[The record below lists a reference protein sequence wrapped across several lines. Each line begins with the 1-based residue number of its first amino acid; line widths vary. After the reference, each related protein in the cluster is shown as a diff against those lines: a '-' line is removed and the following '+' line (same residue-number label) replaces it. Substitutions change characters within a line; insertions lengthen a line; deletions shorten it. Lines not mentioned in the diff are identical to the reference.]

1 MIFLAF
7 FDDHSVDELKHIQN
21 IYFKFLSCFLLII
34 NKIIVAK
41 MRSLMINLVGQRLQN
56 GKYYL
61 DQELGRGSFG
71 ITYRATDSSLDRQV
85 AIKMLDPFLGENS
98 NLTDWIGQFQNE
110 ARRLAKCSHI
120 NIVRV
125 IDFCCENGL
134 PYIVMDYIQGQTLDQ
149 ILQDDNPL
157 SETTALEYVRQIAE
171 ALSVVHEQSL
181 LHQDIKPKN
190 LILRQDSQQVV
201 LIDFGIAREFSP
213 QQLRNY
219 TNLLSEG
226 YAPIEQYMVG
236 TPRTSATDVYGLAA
250 TLYTLLTTKIPTSA
264 ISRVHGCI
272 LESPREIRSQL
283 SERVSEAVMWG
294 MALEPERRPSSVS
307 EWLASLTEATA
318 SEGTGNRESAMGFLC
333 SLFPIPLNSQKSE
346 ATNSIVEIDIV
357 KTDMVTAAKIPRHLN
372 TRSRKIAIAIGTAV
386 FGLGALL
393 AVAVPN
399 FLEQSARLTDTQ
411 LREKSASTIS
421 ESPPVLAEPSRPSS
435 TPIVKPV
442 VEPVSDQKG
451 PANPVSSSSLKSP
464 EPSEPRTQV
473 ASKDLEGKEDEEI
486 DAQKP
491 IEATPWRAPVRSDAV
506 PQIFANTKT
515 PRTSQPIILKSEK
528 TNSPTSEENKREP
541 LIFSS
546 SPSSQNTKR
555 QPAILNNPEKLQEQ
569 QQTELIKKAS
579 RKSEKLNGKL
589 NKTKTDHGRHKS
601 STTKVLI
608 E

>member
-1 MIFLAF
+1 
-7 FDDHSVDELKHIQN
+7 
-21 IYFKFLSCFLLII
+21 
-34 NKIIVAK
+34 
-41 MRSLMINLVGQRLQN
+41 MINLVGQSLQN
-56 GKYYL
+56 GKYCL

-71 ITYRATDSSLDRQV
+71 ITYKATDSLLDRQV

-157 SETTALEYVRQIAE
+157 SEITALEYVRQIGE

-190 LILRQDSQQVV
+190 LILRRDTQQVV

-213 QQLRNY
+213 ELLRNY
-219 TNLLSEG
+219 TNLFSEG

-272 LESPREIRSQL
+272 LESPREIRSEL

-318 SEGTGNRESAMGFLC
+318 SEGTGNRESAIGFLC
-333 SLFPIPLNSQKSE
+333 SLFPIPFNSEKSE

-357 KTDMVTAAKIPRHLN
+357 KTDTVTAAKIPRQSN
-372 TRSRKIAIAIGTAV
+372 TRSRKIAIKNALATGATI

-399 FLEQSARLTDTQ
+399 SLEQSARLTDVQSKNTQSKNTQ
-411 LREKSASTIS
+411 LTDKSVSTTS
-421 ESPPVLAEPSRPSS
+421 ESPPVVAEPPQPSS
-435 TPIVKPV
+435 TAIVKPV
-442 VEPVSDQKG
+442 ADQKV
-451 PANPVSSSSLKSP
+451 PVNPVSSSSVESQ
-464 EPSEPRTQV
+464 EPSKPATQD
-473 ASKDLEGKEDEEI
+473 ASKELEDKKDEEI
-486 DAQKP
+486 DAQNP
-491 IEATPWRAPVRSDAV
+491 IEAAPVRSPVRSDAV
-506 PQIFANTKT
+506 PQIFANTET
-515 PRTSQPIILKSEK
+515 PSTSQPIILKSQK
-528 TNSPTSEENKREP
+528 TSSSSSAENKREP

-546 SPSSQNTKR
+546 SSSSQNTKR
-555 QPAILNNPEKLQEQ
+555 QPAILNNSENSQEQ
-569 QQTELIKKAS
+569 RQTELIKKG
-579 RKSEKLNGKL
+579 RL
-589 NKTKTDHGRHKS
+589 NKTKINRGRYRHS
-601 STTKVLI
+601 R
-608 E
+608 

>member
-1 MIFLAF
+1 
-7 FDDHSVDELKHIQN
+7 
-21 IYFKFLSCFLLII
+21 
-34 NKIIVAK
+34 
-41 MRSLMINLVGQRLQN
+41 MINLVGQSLQN
-56 GKYYL
+56 GKYCL
-61 DQELGRGSFG
+61 AQELGRGSFG
-71 ITYRATDSSLDRQV
+71 ITYKATDSLLDRQV

-110 ARRLAKCSHI
+110 ARRLAKCSHM

-157 SETTALEYVRQIAE
+157 SEITALEYVRQIGE

-190 LILRQDSQQVV
+190 LILRRDTQQVV

-213 QQLRNY
+213 ELLRNY
-219 TNLLSEG
+219 TNMFSEG

-272 LESPREIRSQL
+272 LESPREIRSEL

-307 EWLASLTEATA
+307 EWLASLT
-318 SEGTGNRESAMGFLC
+318 SE
-333 SLFPIPLNSQKSE
+333 KSE

-357 KTDMVTAAKIPRHLN
+357 KTDTVTAAKIPCQSN
-372 TRSRKIAIAIGTAV
+372 TRSRKIAMKNAIATGATI

-399 FLEQSARLTDTQ
+399 SLEQSARLTDVQSKNTPSKNTQ
-411 LREKSASTIS
+411 LTDKSASTTS
-421 ESPPVLAEPSRPSS
+421 ESPPVVAEPPQPSS
-435 TPIVKPV
+435 TAIVKPV
-442 VEPVSDQKG
+442 VEPVADQKV
-451 PANPVSSSSLKSP
+451 PINPVSSSSVESQ
-464 EPSEPRTQV
+464 EQSEPPTQD
-473 ASKDLEGKEDEEI
+473 ASKELEGKKDEEI
-486 DAQKP
+486 DAQNP
-491 IEATPWRAPVRSDAV
+491 IEATPVRSPVRSGAV
-506 PQIFANTKT
+506 PQIFANTET
-515 PRTSQPIILKSEK
+515 PGTSQPIILKSEK
-528 TNSPTSEENKREP
+528 TNSPTSAENKREP

-546 SPSSQNTKR
+546 SSSSQNSKR
-555 QPAILNNPEKLQEQ
+555 QPAILNNSENSQEQ
-569 QQTELIKKAS
+569 RQTELIKKG
-579 RKSEKLNGKL
+579 RL
-589 NKTKTDHGRHKS
+589 NKTQINRGRYRHS
-601 STTKVLI
+601 R
-608 E
+608 

>member
-1 MIFLAF
+1 
-7 FDDHSVDELKHIQN
+7 
-21 IYFKFLSCFLLII
+21 
-34 NKIIVAK
+34 
-41 MRSLMINLVGQRLQN
+41 MINLVGQSLQN
-56 GKYYL
+56 GKYCL

-71 ITYRATDSSLDRQV
+71 ITYKATDSLLDRQV

-157 SETTALEYVRQIAE
+157 SEITALEYIGQIGE

-190 LILRQDSQQVV
+190 LILRRDTQQVV

-213 QQLRNY
+213 EQLRNY
-219 TNLLSEG
+219 TNLFSEG

-272 LESPREIRSQL
+272 LESPREIRSEL
-283 SERVSEAVMWG
+283 SQRVSEAVMWG
-294 MALEPERRPSSVS
+294 MALEPERRPSSVP

-333 SLFPIPLNSQKSE
+333 SLFPIPFNAEKSE
-346 ATNSIVEIDIV
+346 VTNSIVEIDIV
-357 KTDMVTAAKIPRHLN
+357 KTDTVTAAKIPRQSN
-372 TRSRKIAIAIGTAV
+372 TRLRKIAMKNAIATGATI

-399 FLEQSARLTDTQ
+399 SLEQSARLTDVQSKNTPSKNTQ
-411 LREKSASTIS
+411 LTDKSASTTS
-421 ESPPVLAEPSRPSS
+421 EFPPVVAEPPQPSS
-435 TPIVKPV
+435 TAIVKPV
-442 VEPVSDQKG
+442 VEPVADQKV
-451 PANPVSSSSLKSP
+451 PVNPVSSSSVESQ
-464 EPSEPRTQV
+464 EPSKPPTQD
-473 ASKDLEGKEDEEI
+473 ASNSLEGNKDEEI
-486 DAQKP
+486 DAQNP
-491 IEATPWRAPVRSDAV
+491 IETTPVRSPIRSDAV
-506 PQIFANTKT
+506 PKIFANTET
-515 PRTSQPIILKSEK
+515 PSTSQPIILKSEK
-528 TNSPTSEENKREP
+528 TNSPTSAENKREP

-555 QPAILNNPEKLQEQ
+555 QPAILNNPGKIQKQRL
-569 QQTELIKKAS
+569 TEFIKKG
-579 RKSEKLNGKL
+579 RL
-589 NKTKTDHGRHKS
+589 NKTRTDHGKHRRS
-601 STTKVLI
+601 R
-608 E
+608 